1 MEAYMERIQKELATV
16 ESQWNQS
23 IVANDVKEIGRYM
36 SDDWVIIGTEGGI
49 VSKSSF
55 LEWVRSGDLVHSRM
69 DFENLR
75 MQIYGDTGVITAR
88 GTSAGSYKGE
98 AFSFYEWATS
108 VYIKQEGKWRCVL
121 TMLTPAQKT

>member
-1 MEAYMERIQKELATV
+1 MKADMERMQKELATV
-16 ESQWNQS
+16 ESKWNQS

-69 DFENLR
+69 DFENVR

-98 AFSFYEWATS
+98 PFSFYEWATS
-108 VYIKQEGKWRCVL
+108 VYIKQGGNWRCVL